1 MNAALQPDRSCAVC
15 GTPLT
20 PHTLE
25 GLCPRC
31 LLRETP
37 DETPLTQSAEPE
49 GPGATAPP
57 TPARRPGVGARLG
70 RYRLLQQ
77 IGEGGFG
84 VVYLAEQEEPVRRRV
99 ALKILKEGMD
109 TRQVIARFEAERQ
122 ALALMDHPSIAKVLD
137 AGATD
142 TGRPYFVMELV
153 PGLKITEYCDQ
164 HQLPA
169 KERLQLFQR
178 VCHAVQHAHQKGI
191 IHRDL
196 KPSNIL
202 VTAHDG
208 VPVPKIIDFGVA
220 KAIAQRLTEKTLL
233 TASAQMIGTPAYMS
247 PEQATLASEDID
259 TRSDIYSLGVLLY
272 ELLTGHPPFE
282 PDTLLRAGLDEIR
295 RILREVDPPKPST
308 RLTTL
313 ANDDLAR
320 IARFRRSE
328 PPKLLSL
335 LRGDLDWIAMKALEK
350 DRDRRYE
357 TADALALDVQRHL
370 QQEPVLAAAPSRLYR
385 IRKFARRNRPLLG
398 AAAMIAAVLIAGAV
412 VSTLLAVDAMR
423 ARRLAEQAVAG
434 VIHALGNYPGT
445 PALAEVL
452 ARAGDLGLAPYLNW
466 LRDTDPKVRA
476 IAAETIGQIL
486 GAHRSPALARRVA
499 APLLAALAD
508 QNLGVREAAA
518 VALDPVA
525 TALQDARVRNDVV
538 AALLA
543 TLKPGEGPAPGT
555 TAPANADEARLRRHA
570 VSTLRHLLL
579 AGPVPTPARQLLAE
593 QLAAPFLDCLR
604 EDDLEL
610 RKAAAF
616 GMQHVVPL
624 VDEPATRALIAKAL
638 VQAMKE
644 QAVAPILAEPLVQIG
659 ASDLEMVL
667 DLLETETATGLPV
680 EHAQPESPAERVIH
694 LMTTSE
700 TMVGFSVLTLG
711 RMGCS
716 ALEPVLRALGDAD
729 PKLRKAA
736 AIALQELLRLVKDP
750 TFRAQ
755 ALGPLVYALDD
766 SNAEVS
772 GYATAALLNTGLPL
786 DMVVTAIEQA
796 EPSQERIP
804 GPSDT
809 TVTDRLLRLMATV
822 EKDSI
827 WEFGTAALGQMR
839 GPDLT
844 SLIRALTHPDHRMRR
859 SSAAAL
865 GCVLPHFQDPTAR
878 NTALEPLARLLED
891 TDSEVRM
898 RAQWALQ
905 EMRTPE
911 AEAVLRQAGVQPE
924 S

>member
-1 MNAALQPDRSCAVC
+1 MNADLQPVRSCAVC

-37 DETPLTQSAEPE
+37 DQTPLTQPAEPE
-49 GPGATAPP
+49 GPGATALP
-57 TPARRPGVGARLG
+57 TPLRLPGVGARLG

-169 KERLQLFQR
+169 KKRLQLFQQ

-202 VTAHDG
+202 VAAHDG

-220 KAIAQRLTEKTLL
+220 KAIAQRLTEKTLF
-233 TASAQMIGTPAYMS
+233 TAFAQMIGTPAYMS

-272 ELLTGHPPFE
+272 ELLTGRPPFE

-320 IARFRRSE
+320 IARFRQSE

-335 LRGDLDWIAMKALEK
+335 VRGDLDWIVMKALEK
-350 DRDRRYE
+350 DRDQRYE

-385 IRKFARRNRPLLG
+385 IRKFARRNRVLLG
-398 AAAMIAAVLIAGAV
+398 AVTMIAVVLIAGAV

-434 VIHALGNYPGT
+434 IIQAFGNYPGT
-445 PALAEVL
+445 PVLADAL
-452 ARAGDLGLAPYLNW
+452 ARAGEAGLAPYLNW

-476 IAAETIGQIL
+476 NAAETIGQIL

-508 QNLGVREAAA
+508 QNLCVREAAA
-518 VALDPVA
+518 VALDPVV
-525 TALQDARVRNDVV
+525 TSLQDARVRNDVV

-543 TLKPGEGPAPGT
+543 TLKPGERPPPGT
-555 TAPANADEARLRRHA
+555 TAPASADEPRLRRHA

-579 AGPVPTPARQLLAE
+579 AGPVPTPARRLLAE
-593 QLAAPFLDCLR
+593 QLVAPFLDCLR
-604 EDDLEL
+604 DDDLEL

-638 VQAMKE
+638 VQAVKE
-644 QAVAPILAEPLVQIG
+644 QAVAPILAEPLAQIG

-667 DLLETETATGLPV
+667 DLLETETATGLLR
-680 EHAQPESPAERVIH
+680 EHVQPESPAERVIH
-694 LMTTSE
+694 LMATSE
-700 TMVGFSVLTLG
+700 TMVGFGVLTLR
-711 RMGCS
+711 RMGRS
-716 ALEPVLRALGDAD
+716 AVEPLSRALGDAD
-729 PKLRKAA
+729 RKLRKVA
-736 AIALQELLRLVKDP
+736 AIAMQELLRVVKHP

-755 ALGPLVYALDD
+755 ALGPLVHALDD
-766 SNAEVS
+766 PNAEVS

-796 EPSQERIP
+796 EPSQERIH

-827 WEFGTAALGQMR
+827 WGFGTAALGQMR
-839 GPDLT
+839 EPDLV

-859 SSAAAL
+859 ASAAAL
-865 GCVLPHFQDPTAR
+865 GCVLPRFQDPAAR

-891 TDSEVRM
+891 PNSEVRI

-911 AEAVLRQAGVQPE
+911 AEAVLRQAAVQPE
-924 S
+924 P